1 MTETIQR
8 LDYIGSKYQLLDWL
22 TTNIQQKT
30 GWTSFEGKSLADLF
44 GGTGIVSYHFRTLG
58 AKVISND
65 AELYSSIITKAF
77 TSSTYTPRCK
87 DLIDSLNTE
96 LTTQSH
102 IGYMTTHYSPH
113 SGPSET
119 CERMFFTNENAK
131 KLDYVRKRL
140 EELRSSLSEEEYTFI
155 LASLLISADKISN
168 TPAVYGCYLKNF
180 KKTAQKPFS
189 LVPIHT
195 RTVQPIPGSSTY
207 KSDVLSQ
214 DLLNRIDVDV
224 VYLDPP
230 YNERQYSKNYFPLNQ
245 LAKNPSEVLTEPPL
259 KGKTGIPMD
268 CFLSP
273 FCKKGKLVED
283 AFEKVCRG
291 VKAKWIFISYNSE
304 SLIPKARMLEILQK
318 LGKVSVVE
326 ADYKRFKSFQYNKD
340 KEIQEYLFCLEKA

>member
-30 GWTSFEGKSLADLF
+30 GWTSFQGKRIADLF

-58 AKVISND
+58 ATVISND

-77 TSSTYTPRCK
+77 TSSTYTSRCK
-87 DLIDSLNTE
+87 DLLASINGE
-96 LTTQSH
+96 LSTQSLV
-102 IGYMTTHYSPH
+102 GYMTTHYSPT
-113 SGPSET
+113 ET
-119 CERMFFTNENAK
+119 CERMFFTTENAK
-131 KLDYVRKRL
+131 KLDFVRKRL
-140 EELRSSLSEEEYTFI
+140 EDLRPSISDEEYTFL
-155 LASLLISADKISN
+155 LASLLISADKVSN

-180 KKTAQKPFS
+180 KKTAEKAFQ

-195 RTVQPIPGSSTY
+195 RTIQPVQGSKTY
-207 KSDVLSQ
+207 KSDVLSPE
-214 DLLNRIDVDV
+214 LLNSINVDL

-245 LAKNPSEVLTEPPL
+245 LAKKPSDLGTEPEL
-259 KGKTGIPMD
+259 KGKTGIPTD

-273 FCKKGKLVED
+273 FCKKGKPVEE
-283 AFEKVCRG
+283 AFETVCRG
-291 VKAKWIFISYNSE
+291 VKAQWIFISYNSE

-326 ADYKRFKSFQYNKD
+326 ADYKRFKSFKYNKD